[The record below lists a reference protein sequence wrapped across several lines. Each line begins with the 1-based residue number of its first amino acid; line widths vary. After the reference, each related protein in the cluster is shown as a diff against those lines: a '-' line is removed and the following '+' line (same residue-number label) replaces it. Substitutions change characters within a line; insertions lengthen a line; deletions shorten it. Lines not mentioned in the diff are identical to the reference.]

1 MKVTHIRLTYHLR
14 IPVGKRPE
22 ADRALSVF
30 ESRCPVAQTLRG
42 CVTLEHNAKIEEEEP
57 AAPAG

>member
-14 IPVGKRPE
+14 IPAGKRPE

-30 ESRCPVAQTLRG
+30 ESRCPVAQTLKG
-42 CVTLEHNAKIEEEEP
+42 CVTLEHQAEIQEE
-57 AAPAG
+57 